1 MLPPFLSISN
11 LNQISLLT
19 KGGFCQLQ
27 ESRSSEQ
34 FLEGRKQP
42 WRSKILH
49 NCLFNFSESTFRSR
63 EGFVFQTKQGS
74 PCELNLW
81 PRSIFAEFPLAR
93 RAKGGCVEENYKICR
108 AFQINT
114 NQGYLIELS
123 LLSKERKSHQIHI
136 LGRTD
141 NMKHDSAPI
150 KTCRRL

>member
-1 MLPPFLSISN
+1 MTVEYFYVIS
-11 LNQISLLT
+11 T
-19 KGGFCQLQ
+19 G
-27 ESRSSEQ
+27 
-34 FLEGRKQP
+34 
-42 WRSKILH
+42 
-49 NCLFNFSESTFRSR
+49 
-63 EGFVFQTKQGS
+63 
-74 PCELNLW
+74 
-81 PRSIFAEFPLAR
+81 
-93 RAKGGCVEENYKICR
+93 AKRGCMEENDQTCR